1 MNVPIQPP
9 GGFSVANTKPRRTLD
24 ELARLGA
31 TIFEQQIRPL
41 LRPEDDGKFV
51 AVDIES
57 GDYEMDED
65 DYAAVARLRSRKP
78 AAEIWLMRA
87 GHPATCRIG
96 VGR

>member
-1 MNVPIQPP
+1 VP
-9 GGFSVANTKPRRTLD
+9 STKPSRTLD

-31 TIFEQQIRPL
+31 DTFDRQVRPA

-51 AVDIES
+51 AVDVDTGE
-57 GDYEMDED
+57 YEVDED

-87 GHPATCRIG
+87 GSPTTFRIG
-96 VGR
+96 VAR